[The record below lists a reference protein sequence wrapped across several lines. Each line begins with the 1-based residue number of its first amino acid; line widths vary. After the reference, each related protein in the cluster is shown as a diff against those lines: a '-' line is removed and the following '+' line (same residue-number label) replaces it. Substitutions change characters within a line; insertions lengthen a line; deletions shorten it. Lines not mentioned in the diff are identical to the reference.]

1 MTPHLITAAQ
11 VVCMVL
17 IGIGASKWS
26 ARRVADF
33 ADTEVQL

>member
-1 MTPHLITAAQ
+1 MSAHLITAAQ

-26 ARRVADF
+26 ARRITDF